1 MGDMLA
7 VALVVGTGDAVGAIE
22 VVGTIKAEGA
32 MEIEGCGLGAIVVG
46 ATDVVVSGS
55 FTASVDVALTAK
67 NKKIQN
73 CSKDCI
79 DIMMDIIYSFNFCE
93 QY

>member
-1 MGDMLA
+1 VGDTLA
-7 VALVVGTGDAVGAIE
+7 MAWVVGTGDAVGAIE

-55 FTASVDVALTAK
+55 FTASVDVMAK

-79 DIMMDIIYSFNFCE
+79 DIMMDIIYSFNFRE